1 MAIQTWIIAGLI
13 VGGLVGMIIGRD
25 DGVVASIILG
35 IVSGLAGGSLAAILF
50 VVSGA
55 VNQANGIFAII
66 AFALA
71 AILLVVKRVV
81 IRPRTA

>member
-1 MAIQTWIIAGLI
+1 MVIQTWIIVGLI
-13 VGGLVGMIIGRD
+13 VGGLVGMMISRN
-25 DGVVASIILG
+25 DGVVANIILG
-35 IVSGLAGGSLAAILF
+35 IISGLVGGSVASILF

-66 AFALA
+66 AFAFA
-71 AILLVVKRVV
+71 AILLTVKRVV